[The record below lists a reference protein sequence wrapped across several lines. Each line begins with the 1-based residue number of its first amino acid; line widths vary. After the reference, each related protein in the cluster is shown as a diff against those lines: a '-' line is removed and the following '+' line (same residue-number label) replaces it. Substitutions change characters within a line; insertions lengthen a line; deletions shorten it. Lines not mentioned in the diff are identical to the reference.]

1 MLLASVHARSTQVA
15 PAHECASAMW
25 ATAWSLPPVG
35 THTLSPRLAASFF
48 MQFQREEL
56 SPLRG
61 VGATYVA
68 LVNGLQ
74 HLAPAVSHGFQGNGH
89 LQTAPCW

>member
-1 MLLASVHARSTQVA
+1 
-15 PAHECASAMW
+15 
-25 ATAWSLPPVG
+25 
-35 THTLSPRLAASFF
+35 